1 MRCNVCGAII
11 AGETPRTPRKDK
23 RPCPQCGSVSRLYSF
38 EITTTIRGFSLM
50 VAKARRGQPEQIK
63 PFYELK
69 QGYNYF
75 KKTGVWHWI
84 LQIADR
90 ENNSYRKFVRDVATS
105 KILKNQTEPLTR
117 HIPDK
122 LKRKKGNKSS

>member
-1 MRCNVCGAII
+1 MA
-11 AGETPRTPRKDK
+11 
-23 RPCPQCGSVSRLYSF
+23 
-38 EITTTIRGFSLM
+38 
-50 VAKARRGQPEQIK
+50 AKARRGQPEQIK

-75 KKTGVWHWI
+75 KKNGVWHWI

-105 KILKNQTEPLTR
+105 KILKNQTQPLTR

-122 LKRKKGNKSS
+122 LKRKRGNKSS